1 MYTEPEQETRQ
12 MGLCRDMEH
21 QDVHVVAWYYDSLTL

>member
-12 MGLCRDMEH
+12 MGLCQVMEH
-21 QDVHVVAWYYDSLTL
+21 QDVQVGAWYYHSLTL